1 MGTTTS
7 SYNEQE
13 YDDFTRK
20 QNEILI
26 GKNNSSWPEPY
37 GTLFTGS
44 LKKAV
49 SQDPSSTSKH
59 NGSSTTTTTLSS
71 LLPPSPRGGSSSSSS
86 GSGGSSSSSGSN
98 SMAASSDASS
108 EEERKQAVAALH
120 IFSRVANKQ
129 NEVFNELVRKV
140 SENDE
145 SVAYIDGGN
154 GSIRDSL
161 FSRSVRS
168 GKTSDVAR
176 RNNVWCSDR
185 VFILAAAMRR
195 AQESC
200 SRNGEGDNQLRGP
213 SMLKLRELDLSH
225 CNDLDRWYEHDYY
238 VDHKRYLEI
247 MQKVHVE
254 LRHGP
259 RSNDLVFGSI
269 ETSRVPKNTLNV
281 LYDDGKVSYGVPSR
295 YGGSLGAPGGAVW
308 KEGRLGR
315 AAHGDRGMTPSSWSD
330 MLNEPIL
337 LASLSPPL
345 RVSLQ
350 IDLRIVVKCGGG
362 ALSFNPAADLV
373 SALSSSDSWLCPPA
387 DNNDDVV
394 EWLPLPIV
402 CDYNRE
408 KEETTYSLIMI
419 RVEEEAPEGTKGAA
433 SQKSALERLVLC
445 FDVHHPAHP
454 ADGKE
459 EYKPVSF
466 LPPPECVALP
476 AETDGE
482 EKKSGEI
489 NKMKSTFKKFGL
501 SLRTKQQE
509 SATNCTT
516 HVLTKCESHTSVLL
530 SLPIQLLSS
539 PLRTVSRRT
548 TTTTNTT
555 NNNNNNSSS
564 ISTLRM
570 IKLLERALRF
580 VVEARQT
587 EILASSMRTKRL
599 DALYC
604 VPSSLGGDSSKEEKD
619 TTCRIVERHAP
630 SSSIQGEEETEETYT
645 LGMDNGSLEYGVK
658 RSEIV
663 LASRMACGERA
674 YLNVRRVEES
684 VGDSGAEVQLTLE
697 GRVPCYDP
705 SGTRMYLRTQRGDV
719 LSLRE
724 RESGGGGGG
733 GGGGDNAKEE
743 EEKEKDYLW
752 HPKTG
757 GLLDKGAISI
767 TKGDVQR
774 MVDHGFETGLVRLMP
789 SLRVGDRV
797 RTSESH
803 ETFRRTSV
811 LRVNDG
817 TYCLETSSGEERVGV
832 KREEFFLER
841 ESELGLAQ
849 LSASHSITQSIGG
862 AGTDV
867 TSIPLYP
874 TEPLD
879 IGASV
884 LVRLDVASL
893 RPSSDGTLLVVD
905 HVKKRKLQ
913 KDNSEWSY
921 LTESC
926 DNWGLRG
933 QIYNAMHSLP
943 SVKMMSEFGM
953 SKLKVKTLTFGKR
966 RWVISSFNFFVVFF
980 FFFFLS
986 CWWSGDEHLT
996 LFIIKHISTVIL
1008 VTQNR

>member
-1 MGTTTS
+1 MGTTSS
-7 SYNEQE
+7 SYNEEE

-49 SQDPSSTSKH
+49 SQDPSSTSKQI
-59 NGSSTTTTTLSS
+59 GSSSTTTLSS
-71 LLPPSPRGGSSSSSS
+71 LLPPSPRGGGSSNT
-86 GSGGSSSSSGSN
+86 SGGSNISSKQ
-98 SMAASSDASS
+98 ASSDASS

-145 SVAYIDGGN
+145 SVAYIDGGSV
-154 GSIRDSL
+154 GIRDSL

-213 SMLKLRELDLSH
+213 SMLKLRELDFSH

-238 VDHKRYLEI
+238 VKHKRYLEI

-295 YGGSLGAPGGAVW
+295 YGGTLGALGGAVW

-350 IDLRIVVKCGGG
+350 IDLRMVVKCGGG
-362 ALSFNPAADLV
+362 ALSFNGAADLV
-373 SALSSSDSWLCPPA
+373 SALSSSELWLPPA

-419 RVEEEAPEGTKGAA
+419 RVEEVVPEGTKGAA
-433 SQKSALERLVLC
+433 SQESALERLVLC
-445 FDVHHPAHP
+445 FDIHHPAHP
-454 ADGKE
+454 ADRKE
-459 EYKPVSF
+459 EKCSGKYQPVSF
-466 LPPPECVALP
+466 LPPSECVALP

-482 EKKSGEI
+482 GKEKLE
-489 NKMKSTFKKFGL
+489 STFKKFGL
-501 SLRTKQQE
+501 SLCTKQQK
-509 SATNCTT
+509 SATKCTT
-516 HVLTKCESHTSVLL
+516 HVLTKCESDTSVLS

-548 TTTTNTT
+548 TTTTTT
-555 NNNNNNSSS
+555 NNNNNSSS

-570 IKLLERALRF
+570 MKLLKRALQF

-604 VPSSLGGDSSKEEKD
+604 VPLSLGGDSSKEEKN

-645 LGMDNGSLEYGVK
+645 LGMENGSLEYGVK
-658 RSEIV
+658 RSDIV

-674 YLNVRRVEES
+674 YLNVRRVEEG
-684 VGDSGAEVQLTLE
+684 VGGSGAEVQLTLE

-705 SGTRMYLRTQRGDV
+705 SGTRMYLRTQRGNV

-733 GGGGDNAKEE
+733 GGDNAKEKG
-743 EEKEKDYLW
+743 EKGEDYLW
-752 HPKTG
+752 RPRTG
-757 GLLDKGAISI
+757 GLLDKGAISV

-817 TYCLETSSGEERVGV
+817 SYCLETSSGEERVGV

-849 LSASHSITQSIGG
+849 LSAWHSITQSIGE

-905 HVKKRKLQ
+905 HVKERLLQ

-926 DNWGLRG
+926 NSWGLRG

-943 SVKMMSEFGM
+943 SVKMMSDFGM

-966 RWVISSFNFFVVFF
+966 RWVISSFI
-980 FFFFLS
+980 FFLA
-986 CWWSGDEHLT
+986 GGVVMNT
-996 LFIIKHISTVIL
+996 
-1008 VTQNR
+1008 